1 MKTTSPGHSMQ
12 KEKNNAFT
20 DENLWVLRT
29 MRYYILKTEPN
40 RRSRKIL
47 VSYKTFKEIITS
59 TVDRWLKQ
67 VLDRSGI
74 DSKLL
79 QLILSEVH
87 PLQLDRNE
95 SGRFGALK
103 SDSTH
108 HFVRNACTKSG
119 SLRFSQFSGC

>member
-29 MRYYILKTEPN
+29 MIYYILKTEPK

-87 PLQLDRNE
+87 PLQLHMPQVYN
-95 SGRFGALK
+95 
-103 SDSTH
+103 
-108 HFVRNACTKSG
+108 
-119 SLRFSQFSGC
+119 

>member
-20 DENLWVLRT
+20 DENVWVLRT
-29 MRYYILKTEPN
+29 MRYYILKTEPK